1 MIHTL
6 LGVLHTLL
14 YAVAFL
20 VAFCLLVTV
29 HEFGHFWVARR
40 LGFKVLRFSI
50 GFGKPLW
57 KRVHPEGHEYWISS
71 LPIGGYVKMLDERE
85 GPVPPQDLHRSFTRR
100 PHWQRILVLLAG
112 PGFNV
117 LFAVL
122 VLTGLLYASGIPE
135 VRPVLGKID
144 PTTIAGQAGLMAGD
158 EITAING
165 HAVDGQRDVE
175 IDMLDAISGSG
186 PISVGVRSSNGA
198 ARVVQLRIP
207 NAAERLRLTEPAL
220 MGQGLGLNLY
230 QPPLQAIIASV
241 VPQGPAARAGL
252 AAGDRIVAVNGQAVA
267 DFPALQKAVQSHPA
281 GQSISL
287 RYLRAGHEY
296 GVRLTPTL
304 QNAQGQHFV
313 GIGIEVSQASS
324 APYPPGMVRHIS
336 LSVPAAFVRANVEA
350 WDVTALQGR
359 MIWRMLTDRVSIKNL
374 SGPLSIA
381 QYAGDAASE
390 GVSSFLQFLVLLSL
404 ALGFMNLLPIPILD
418 GGQIVFQAIE
428 WLKGSP
434 LSERFQLVSQQ
445 IGFALLFLLMG
456 VALFNDIS
464 QIG

>member
-6 LGVLHTLL
+6 LYLL
-14 YAVAFL
+14 AFL
-20 VAFCLLVTV
+20 LAFCLLVTV

-40 LGFKVLRFSI
+40 LGFKVLRFSV

-57 KRVHPEGHEYWISS
+57 KWKHPEGHEYWISS

-85 GPVPPQDLHRSFTRR
+85 GPVPAHELHRSFTRR

-112 PGFNV
+112 PGFNL

-135 VRPVLGKID
+135 IRPVLGTID
-144 PTTIAGQAGLMAGD
+144 PTSIAGQAGLVAGD
-158 EITAING
+158 EITSIDG
-165 HAVDGQRDVE
+165 HHVAGQRDVD

-186 PISVGVRSSNGA
+186 PITIGVRSSTGA
-198 ARVVQLRIP
+198 ARQVQLHIP
-207 NAAERLRLTEPAL
+207 DAAERLRLTEPAL

-230 QPPLQAIIASV
+230 QPPLPAVIASV
-241 VPQGPAARAGL
+241 MPKGPAAHAGL
-252 AAGDRIVAVNGQAVA
+252 MAGDRIVAINGKAVQ
-267 DFPALQKAVQSHPA
+267 DLLALQKAVRSHA
-281 GQSISL
+281 DESISL
-287 RYLRAGHEY
+287 RYVRAGHEY
-296 GVRLTPTL
+296 GARVTPTM
-304 QNAQGQHFV
+304 QDAHGQHYV
-313 GIGIEVSQASS
+313 GIGIEVSPANT
-324 APYPPGMVRHIS
+324 APYPPGMMRHIS
-336 LSVPAAFVRANVEA
+336 LSLPAAFVRANVEA

-359 MIWRMLTDRVSIKNL
+359 MIWRMLTDHVSVKNL

-381 QYAGDAASE
+381 EYAGDAASE
-390 GVSSFLQFLVLLSL
+390 GLTSFLQFLVLLSL

-418 GGQIVFQAIE
+418 GGQIVFQTIE

>member
-6 LGVLHTLL
+6 LYLL
-14 YAVAFL
+14 AFL

-40 LGFKVLRFSI
+40 LGFKVLRFSV

-57 KRVHPEGHEYWISS
+57 KWVHPEGHEYWISA

-85 GPVPPQDLHRSFTRR
+85 GPVPAHELHRSFTRR

-122 VLTGLLYASGIPE
+122 VLTGVLYASGIPE
-135 VRPVLGKID
+135 VRPVLGTID
-144 PTTIAGQAGLMAGD
+144 PTTIAGQAGLVAGD
-158 EITAING
+158 EITSING
-165 HAVDGQRDVE
+165 HAVAGQRDVE
-175 IDMLDAISGSG
+175 IDMLDAISGTG
-186 PISVGVRSSNGA
+186 PITIGVRSPAGV
-198 ARVVQLRIP
+198 AREAQLRIP

-220 MGQGLGLNLY
+220 MGQGLGLMLY
-230 QPPLQAIIASV
+230 QPPVQAIIASV
-241 VPQGPAARAGL
+241 VSQGPAARAGL
-252 AAGDRIVAVNGQAVA
+252 AAGDRIVAINGQAVP
-267 DFPALQKAVQSHPA
+267 DFSALQKAVQSHSA
-281 GQSISL
+281 GQSMSL
-287 RYLRAGHEY
+287 RYVRAGHEY
-296 GVRLTPTL
+296 GVRLTPAE
-304 QNAQGQHFV
+304 QSAQGRHYV
-313 GIGIEVSQASS
+313 GIGIEVSPANS

-336 LSVPAAFVRANVEA
+336 LSVPAAFARANVEA
-350 WDVTALQGR
+350 WNVTALQGR

-381 QYAGDAASE
+381 EYAGDAASE
-390 GVSSFLQFLVLLSL
+390 GFTSFLQFLVLLSL

-428 WLKGSP
+428 WFKGSP
-434 LSERFQLVSQQ
+434 LSERFQVVSQQ

>member
-6 LGVLHTLL
+6 LYLL
-14 YAVAFL
+14 AFL
-20 VAFCLLVTV
+20 LAFCLLVTV

-40 LGFKVLRFSI
+40 LGFKVLRFSV

-57 KRVHPEGHEYWISS
+57 KWTHPEGHEYWISS

-85 GPVPPQDLHRSFTRR
+85 GPVAAHELHRSFTRR

-112 PGFNV
+112 PGFNL

-135 VRPVLGKID
+135 IRPVLGTID
-144 PTTIAGQAGLMAGD
+144 PTSIAGQAGLVAGD
-158 EITAING
+158 EITSIDG
-165 HAVDGQRDVE
+165 HHVAGQRDVD

-186 PISVGVRSSNGA
+186 PITIGVRSSTGA
-198 ARVVQLRIP
+198 ARQVQLHIP
-207 NAAERLRLTEPAL
+207 DAAERLRLTEPAL

-230 QPPLQAIIASV
+230 QPPLPAVIASV
-241 VPQGPAARAGL
+241 MPKGPAAHAGL
-252 AAGDRIVAVNGQAVA
+252 MAGDRIVAINGKAVQ
-267 DFPALQKAVQSHPA
+267 DLLALQKAVRSHA
-281 GQSISL
+281 DQSISL
-287 RYLRAGHEY
+287 RYVRAGHEY
-296 GVRLTPTL
+296 GARVTPTM
-304 QNAQGQHFV
+304 QDAHGQHYV
-313 GIGIEVSQASS
+313 GIGIEVSPANT
-324 APYPPGMVRHIS
+324 APYPPGMMRHIS
-336 LSVPAAFVRANVEA
+336 LSLPAAFARANVEA

-359 MIWRMLTDRVSIKNL
+359 MIWRMLTNHVSVKNL

-381 QYAGDAASE
+381 EYAGDAASE
-390 GVSSFLQFLVLLSL
+390 GFTSFLQFLVLLSL

-418 GGQIVFQAIE
+418 GGQIVFQTIE